1 MKRICVFCG
10 SNQGVRS
17 EYISAAQSLGKIL
30 VKRNLSLVYGGGNVG
45 LMGIIA
51 DAVLAEGGEVIGVIP
66 QSLVDREVAHQN
78 LTTMH
83 IVNSMHERKALM
95 ADLSDGFIAMPG
107 GMGTFDEFCEILTWA
122 QLGIHQKPCG
132 ILNVENYFTPLLKM
146 FDHATDE
153 GFLRDAH
160 RDLVIEATKPEVL
173 LDLFDNYQP
182 QAVAKWMD
190 QNKR

>member
-17 EYISAAQSLGKIL
+17 EYIEAAQALGKIL
-30 VKRNLSLVYGGGNVG
+30 VKRNLGLVYGGGNVG

-78 LTTMH
+78 LSKMH

-95 ADLSDGFIAMPG
+95 ADLSDGFIALPG

-146 FDHATDE
+146 FDHAMAE
-153 GFLRDAH
+153 GFLREAH
-160 RDLVIEATKPEVL
+160 RDLVIEATKPEIL
-173 LDLFDNYQP
+173 LDLLANYQP